1 MSKKQTN
8 KYLVPVELTEQQR
21 FSFIKVKSYEYKLF
35 ADSSEQKFTRI
46 RFIDINGFIIG
57 EHMPTKL
64 QTVYDKAAMQVKNTT
79 VKAVSEIKNVVEDVA
94 DSAVGVAS
102 GMKEDASKTAK
113 QTVGM
118 AVGLFGK
125 IKTLAKDKLSKSE
138 ATDETNSQ

>member
-94 DSAVGVAS
+94 DIAVGVAS